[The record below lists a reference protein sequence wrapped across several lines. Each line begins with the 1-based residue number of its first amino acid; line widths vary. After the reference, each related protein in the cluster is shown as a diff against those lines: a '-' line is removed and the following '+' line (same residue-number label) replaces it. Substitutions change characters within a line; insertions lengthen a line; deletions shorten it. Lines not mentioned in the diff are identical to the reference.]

1 MIIWVNVVLNR
12 TVQWLIQRR
21 GPPPTLIFRPKFFGR
36 MGYPPPPLSLAL
48 DDQPP
53 PPLPLSQGL
62 DLALLLLTVTDIW
75 TTCVIVIFKVKVSGI
90 MSVDD
95 IDLALVVQK
104 LNSAI
109 HQINHYPVDKY

>member
-21 GPPPTLIFRPKFFGR
+21 GPPPTLIFRPKFFWR
-36 MGYPPPPLSLAL
+36 MGYPPPPLSQA
-48 DDQPP
+48 
-53 PPLPLSQGL
+53 L